1 MIMEKMKKIIHL
13 AGIILLLLPACTEK
27 DIEVTPTTEI
37 ADAYYLQ
44 PANVSTILT
53 TTYNFLWVRTGPWGN
68 SHRAWGNFPSDDA
81 YTGGSDDGD
90 QQTYQDAD
98 KYQVTPLDPAANLTT
113 QWRIN
118 FQGIYACNLLID
130 NVPATL
136 DQNLMAIA
144 EAKFLKAFY
153 YFELARMFGGLPILT
168 KTASPTEIIP
178 RATYEET
185 LEYIAQLLREA
196 IATKRLD
203 GVTPALFQRTSP
215 SGPDNGKVT
224 LAAAQALL
232 GKVYLYQK
240 KYSEAIDILLKVD
253 QNPNYALETN
263 YADIFNATNKFGKE
277 SIFEVSYAKSSGAD
291 GSAMGNGELQ
301 LFGPRPQTLSQFDAD
316 LLAGWGFDQPTQSLV
331 DAYKSQNDYVR
342 LNKTVISSD
351 SLQKIYTAYS
361 GDTTPIVWQNSKDGY
376 WDGKHLPRNSNRGAA
391 WGNDYT
397 NTIILRLADVYLML
411 AEAYNRTGNDAKAQ
425 EYLNRVRAR
434 VGLPPVTASGDA
446 LYEAIKLE
454 RRLEL
459 ALEGERYFDLLRW
472 GDAEKYLGPLGW
484 TDGTPGKKTNGL
496 FPIPQSEIN
505 RTDGPNRLVQNPGY

>member
-1 MIMEKMKKIIHL
+1 MRKMKKTIL
-13 AGIILLLLPACTEK
+13 MAAGIMTLLSACQEK
-27 DIEVTPTTEI
+27 DIEVTPTTELTENFYKI
-37 ADAYYLQ
+37 
-44 PANVSTILT
+44 PENVSTALA
-53 TTYNFLWVRTGPWGN
+53 TTYNYLWVRTGPWGN

-81 YTGGSDDGD
+81 YTGGADDSD

-98 KYQVTPLDPAANLTT
+98 KYKVTPIDPAANLNT
-113 QWRIN
+113 QWSIN
-118 FQGIYACNLLID
+118 FRGIYACNLLLD
-130 NVPATL
+130 NMPPTSDL
-136 DQNLMAIA
+136 NIMAIA

-153 YFELARMFGGLPILT
+153 YFELARMFGGLPIV
-168 KTASPTEIIP
+168 KTTPSPTDMIP
-178 RATYEET
+178 RSTYDET
-185 LEYIAQLLREA
+185 LEYIATLLREA
-196 IATKRLD
+196 IEAKRTD
-203 GVTPALFQRTSP
+203 GSTPALIQRSSP
-215 SGPDNGKVT
+215 SGPDNGEVT

-240 KYSEAIDILLKVD
+240 KYSDAINILLEVD
-253 QNPNYALETN
+253 KNPNYMLEEN
-263 YADIFNATNKFGKE
+263 YANIFEASNKFGKE
-277 SIFEVSYAKSSGAD
+277 SIFEVSYAKQNSPNGTP
-291 GSAMGNGELQ
+291 MGNGEIQ
-301 LFGPRPQTLSQFDAD
+301 LFGPRPATLSQFNAD

-351 SLQKIYTAYS
+351 SLQAIYTAYS
-361 GDTTPIVWQNSKDGY
+361 GDNTPIVWQNPKDGY
-376 WDGKHLPRNSNRGAA
+376 WDGKHLPRNSNRGVA
-391 WGNDYT
+391 WGNDWT

-434 VGLPPVTASGDA
+434 VGLPNVTATGDA

-484 TDGTPGKKTNGL
+484 TDGTPGKKTNGW
-496 FPIPQSEIN
+496 FPIPQQEIDK
-505 RTDGPNRLVQNPGY
+505 TDGPNKLTQNPGY

>member
-1 MIMEKMKKIIHL
+1 MKKFIHFT
-13 AGIILLLLPACTEK
+13 AIGGAIILLFACTEK

-44 PANVSTILT
+44 SENVSTILAT
-53 TTYNFLWVRTGPWGN
+53 CYNFLWVRTGPWGN

-81 YTGGSDDGD
+81 YTGGADDAD

-98 KYQVTPLDPAANLTT
+98 KYQVTPLDPAANLGT
-113 QWRIN
+113 QWQIN
-118 FQGIYACNLLID
+118 FRGIYACNLLID
-130 NVPATL
+130 NVPATTDL
-136 DQNLMAIA
+136 NLMAIA

-153 YFELARMFGGLPILT
+153 YFELVRMFGGLPLL
-168 KTASPTEIIP
+168 KNVASPTEIIP
-178 RATYEET
+178 RASYDET
-185 LEYIAQLLREA
+185 LEYIASLLREA
-196 IATKRLD
+196 IDMKRLD
-203 GVTPALFQRTSP
+203 GSTPALLQRSGL
-215 SGPDNGKVT
+215 SGPNNGEVT

-240 KYSEAIDILLKVD
+240 KYAEAIDILLKVD
-253 QNPNYALETN
+253 QNPNYALENN
-263 YADIFNATNKFGKE
+263 YADIFEATNKFGKE
-277 SIFEVSYAKSSGAD
+277 SIFEVSYAKPNAVE
-291 GSAMGNGELQ
+291 GSPMGNGEFQ
-301 LFGPRPQTLSQFDAD
+301 LFGPRPATLSQFDAD

-331 DAYKSQNDYVR
+331 DAYKSQNDYIR

-351 SLQKIYTAYS
+351 SLQAIYTAYS
-361 GDTTPIVWQNSKDGY
+361 GDATPIVWQNSKDGY
-376 WDGKHLPRNSNRGAA
+376 WDGKHLPRRSNRGAS

-411 AEAYNRTGNDAKAQ
+411 AEAYNRNGNDAKAQ

-434 VGLPPVTASGDA
+434 VGLPNVTATGDV

-505 RTDGPNRLVQNPGY
+505 RTDGPNRLVQNDGY